1 MRIACLHTAES
12 NIAVFEES
20 CRNGG
25 FPLLQLRH
33 EVRADLLAQVEASGG
48 LTSGIEERTLEAL
61 LALSAEAN
69 AVLLTCSS
77 LGPVAPKA
85 ATLASA
91 PVLRVDE
98 ALAHGAVKSGGRVA
112 ALCAVTTTL
121 EPTRALFESAAQG
134 TEAAVEV
141 RLVPSAWE
149 LFKAGQA
156 DRYLA
161 LIAEAADRAFEEGFT
176 TVALAQASMTGAAGL
191 CRTGR
196 PLTSPGAGLKAALA
210 MAGKSSKPA

>member
-20 CRNGG
+20 CRNGD

-33 EVRADLLAQVEASGG
+33 EVRPDLLAEVEASGG
-48 LTSGIEERTLEAL
+48 LTTAIEEKTLEAL
-61 LALSAEAN
+61 LALSVEAD

-77 LGPVAPKA
+77 LGPVVARA
-85 ATLASA
+85 AGLASS
-91 PVLRVDE
+91 PILRVDE
-98 ALAHGAVKSGGRVA
+98 ALAREAAESGGTVV

-134 TEAAVEV
+134 TGATVEV
-141 RLVPSAWE
+141 RLVPAAWD
-149 LFKAGQA
+149 LFKAGQR
-156 DRYLA
+156 DRYLV
-161 LIAEAADRAFEEGFT
+161 LIAEAADHAFGEGVQ

-191 CRTGR
+191 CRRGL

-210 MAGKSSKPA
+210 MVGKSGKAA